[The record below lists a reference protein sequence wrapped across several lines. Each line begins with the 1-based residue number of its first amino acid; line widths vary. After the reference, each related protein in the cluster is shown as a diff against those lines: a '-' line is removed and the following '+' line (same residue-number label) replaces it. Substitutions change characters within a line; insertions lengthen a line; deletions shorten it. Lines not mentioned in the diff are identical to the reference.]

1 MAKSEI
7 KKKKNTVDRKKWVK
21 MMSNQNNINSGLN

>member
-7 KKKKNTVDRKKWVK
+7 KKKNTVDRKKWVK
-21 MMSNQNNINSGLN
+21 MMSNQNNINSALN